1 MNAQMVAK
9 VFGWVFIAVGLL
21 GFFTFAGIG
30 GSMGMS
36 TGMLLGLFPVNA
48 VHNVVHLAFGVWGIM
63 AAKTAEGA
71 VNYCKIGGIVYLLLG
86 ALGMV
91 NSVASMLAG
100 YVPIHGNDAFLHLVL
115 GVILAYFGFVGSKAP
130 AAA

>member
-9 VFGWVFIAVGLL
+9 VFGWVFVVVGVL
-21 GFFTFAGIG
+21 GFVSFGMIG

-48 VHNVVHLAFGVWGIM
+48 VHNVVHLAFGIWGIM
-63 AAKTAEGA
+63 ASKTAEGA
-71 VNYCKIGGIVYLLLG
+71 TNYCKIGGVIYLLLG
-86 ALGMV
+86 GVGLV
-91 NSVASMLAG
+91 NNIASMLAG
-100 YVPIHGNDAFLHLVL
+100 FVPIGGNDAWLHLLLGAVL
-115 GVILAYFGFVGSKAP
+115 SYFGFMGSKAP